1 MKRIALFALII
12 FFMIFYPSLSQKFLE
27 PRKQYGGF
35 LYLDFNFHNVNIP
48 NCPED
53 SINGLVFNSAK
64 GIGTTFGGLIDI
76 PLNKDFNLLIKPSYF
91 NQSGMLEFNGQG
103 VRTIDGVET
112 NANYVYKIDAS
123 IHSAGLEALG
133 AVNIY
138 KDLSFQFGFRLDYV
152 YKSTTY
158 NEEFLMT
165 PEQGTYP
172 NGKRSQVHYNGEIS
186 CASAVSTSIVAG
198 LSYELPLNYKR
209 TIRIAPELSFV
220 YRFNSIIKDESWNM
234 YALRLGASIKFSSSK
249 DLDISI
255 FPKERNIATY
265 EYNLCNYDKSY
276 FSIPDIA
283 NYSVN
288 INSEA
293 GIKGWDY
300 KVVHN
305 NLLID
310 SLHNLGEAPDKT
322 TWKIDDK
329 FAYRFYNE
337 PSQAQ
342 YIVTIYDNAGQSVAD
357 TSIIFVSKNNAE
369 LTAEINILDSDKRR
383 KLDSIVVEDQYSCE
397 KDNSLAYPPV
407 FFINTLTNSLGELSE
422 WKLNVKDNEK
432 TIFDTIGTGDLPKEI
447 AFYQNKMLKWLPKS
461 NAMLSFQLEITDSR
475 NNTCY
480 SNIIKVSFKRNKYE
494 LKTDLKIFGLIPK
507 DSSFQEIPFENI
519 NIVERN
525 STRLQ
530 PLLNY
535 IFFDENS
542 AEIPK
547 RYTKLQWVQTK
558 EFTLDLLHQTS
569 IIETY
574 HNILN
579 IIGKRL
585 VMYPQAKLT
594 IVGCNTNIEAEKDN
608 LQLSQKRAEA
618 VRDYLRDVW
627 SIPEDRLIIQ
637 SRNAPANPS
646 LKLQK
651 DLQDR
656 IDAIA
661 EDRRVEIYCD
671 TYEVLDPI
679 LTTGVRYEIK
689 PSKALLKP
697 FVKNDADISTWYIIF
712 ETEKNNYVISPRDD
726 KIPDKVE
733 WDLENLKKTLF
744 KSQDDSGII
753 KMSVTDSKEQLC
765 INQIPIKLQ
774 KSAIQERV
782 MLGIDTSYDEYS
794 LILFDFDSYKIEG
807 LNKRI
812 LDFIKTKVNTGA
824 VVDIL
829 GYTDR
834 IGTTDYNMTLS
845 TRRAESARKELNLT
859 KQKVTT
865 KGLGE
870 SSIYNN
876 DTPEGRFYCRT
887 VNILVKN
894 PVNAK

>member
-1 MKRIALFALII
+1 MKKIALFAMII
-12 FFMIFYPSLSQKFLE
+12 FFVAHYLSYSQKFLE
-27 PRKQYGGF
+27 PRIQYGGF
-35 LYLDFNFHNVNIP
+35 LYLDFNFHNVDIP
-48 NCPED
+48 NCPND
-53 SINGLVFNSAK
+53 TINGLTLNSAK

-76 PLNKDFNLLIKPSYF
+76 PFLKDVTLLIKPSYF
-91 NQSGMLEFNGQG
+91 NQSANLEFDGQG
-103 VRTIDGVET
+103 IRIIDGIET
-112 NANYVYKIDAS
+112 NANYIYKIDAS
-123 IHSAGLEALG
+123 IHSAGIEALG
-133 AVNIY
+133 AVNVY
-138 KDLSFQFGFRLDYV
+138 KDLSFQFGLRCDYV
-152 YKSTTY
+152 YKSTSY
-158 NEEFLMT
+158 NEEFLT
-165 PEQGTYP
+165 KPEQGTYP
-172 NGKRSQVHYNGEIS
+172 NGKRSQVRYNGDIS
-186 CASAVSTSIVAG
+186 CASAVSASIVAG

-220 YRFNSIIKDESWNM
+220 YRFNSIITNESWNM

-255 FPKERNIATY
+255 FPKERNITTY

-276 FSIPDIA
+276 LSIPDIA
-283 NYSVN
+283 QYSIN

-300 KVVHN
+300 KVIHN
-305 NLLID
+305 NNLID
-310 SLHNLGEAPDKT
+310 TLHNLGEAPET
-322 TWKIDDK
+322 IIWKIDNK
-329 FAYRFYNE
+329 FANRFYNE
-337 PSQAQ
+337 PSQAH

-357 TSIIFVSKNNAE
+357 TSNIFIAKNNAE
-369 LTAEINILDSDKRR
+369 LSAEINIFDSDKKR
-383 KLDSIVVEDQYSCE
+383 KLDSIVVDDLSSCE
-397 KDNSLAYPPV
+397 KDTSIAYPPV
-407 FFINTLTNSLGELSE
+407 FFINTLTNSLGELAE
-422 WKLNVKDNEK
+422 WKLTVKDNGNS
-432 TIFDTIGTGDLPKEI
+432 IFDTVGTGDVPEEI
-447 AFYQNKMLKWLPKS
+447 VFYQNKLLKWLPKS
-461 NAMLSFQLEITDSR
+461 NTLLFFQLEISDSR
-475 NNTCY
+475 KNTCY
-480 SNIIKVSFKRNKYE
+480 SNIIKIPFRRNKYE
-494 LKTDLKIFGLIPK
+494 LKTDLKIFGLIHK

-519 NIVERN
+519 TIVERN

-547 RYTKLQWVQTK
+547 RYNKLQWVQTK
-558 EFTLDLLHQTS
+558 EFTLDLLHQTG

-594 IVGCNTNIEAEKDN
+594 IIGCNSNIEGEKDN

-618 VRDYLRDVW
+618 VRDYFRDVW

-646 LKLQK
+646 LKQQK
-651 DLQDR
+651 DPQDR
-656 IDAIA
+656 VDAIA
-661 EDRRVEIYCD
+661 EDRRVELYCD
-671 TYEVLDPI
+671 TYEVLDPV
-679 LTTGVRYEIK
+679 LTTGVRYEVK
-689 PSKALLKP
+689 PNKALLKP
-697 FVKNDADISTWYIIF
+697 IVKNDADLNSWYIIF
-712 ETEKNNYVISPRDD
+712 ETEKNNYVISPREN

-733 WDLENLKKTLF
+733 WDLENIKKTLF
-744 KSQDDSGII
+744 KSEDASGII

-765 INQIPIKLQ
+765 INEIPVKLQ
-774 KSAIQERV
+774 KSTIQERV
-782 MLGIDTSYDEYS
+782 MLGIDTTYDEYS

-812 LDFIKTKVNTGA
+812 LDFIKTKVNSGA

-834 IGTTDYNMTLS
+834 IGTTDYNISLS

-859 KQKVTT
+859 KQKVST

-870 SSIYNN
+870 SNIYNN

-894 PVNAK
+894 PVNSK